1 MRILSSVLLAL
12 ASVAAGSQVAAQEG
26 AKQPTATGEQ
36 IPAVLKTQEIDFF
49 YRSSVAPFSCS
60 ALQGRVASIFSALG
74 ARNDIQVGVS
84 GCDILAQDEPGNLLN
99 VPSPSDGVDG
109 SSNRWRTPTTRF
121 GTRSD
126 RRREQNSHIRVRM
139 MFPVMVTDEVMA
151 EMERDKS
158 RRELVSRVTGNNAS
172 LNDPIV
178 FPAQRQLVT
187 LSRKTVDLY
196 PEDCELLEQMS
207 RSAFPKLGIRV
218 VNRGRSCERNHI
230 SQVPITVVVE
240 TLMPYIPESPQISL
254 PPPEEEKQGSQP

>member
-1 MRILSSVLLAL
+1 MKVLSSVLLAL
-12 ASVAAGSQVAAQEG
+12 ASVAAASQVAAQEG
-26 AKQPTATGEQ
+26 ARKEQTATGEQ
-36 IPAVLKTQEIDFF
+36 IPAVLKTQELDFF

-74 ARNDIQVGVS
+74 ARNDIQVGVT
-84 GCDILAQDEPGNLLN
+84 GCDMLAHGEPSDLLN

-139 MFPVMVTDEVMA
+139 MIPVMVTDEVMA

-240 TLMPYIPESPQISL
+240 ALMPYIPESPQLTL
-254 PPPEEEKQGSQP
+254 PPPEEEPK